1 MKSNTKIE
9 NLISSLVYSLE
20 SDGFYHIKTNKYLFK
35 MQKEVIWPIG
45 NKSIYKIKFFV
56 SDYSTTE
63 EYYYSLFMSL
73 VDNNNN
79 TLVFS
84 KSHYD
89 NEKDT
94 IAWLSDC
101 FILAREILDV
111 AYFITKVFGTCMFR
125 SRFVHGKMS
134 YFKPGNSLFCSF
146 DIVKECMLINMNS
159 SKEYTSGRKSLRISD
174 VINLDTEYIR
184 ENWDK
189 IFK

>member
-1 MKSNTKIE
+1 
-9 NLISSLVYSLE
+9 
-20 SDGFYHIKTNKYLFK
+20 

-63 EYYYSLFMSL
+63 EYYYSLFVSL
-73 VDNNNN
+73 VDDNNN
-79 TLVFS
+79 TLIFS

-89 NEKDT
+89 NEKYT
-94 IAWLSDC
+94 MAWLSDC
-101 FILAREILDV
+101 FILAREVLDV
-111 AYFITKVFGTCMFR
+111 AYFIAKVFGTRILR
-125 SRFVHGKMS
+125 SRFFYGKMS
-134 YFKPGNSLFCSF
+134 YFEPENPLFCSF
-146 DIVKECMLINMNS
+146 YIEKECVLINMNS
-159 SKEYTSGRKSLRISD
+159 SKEYPSGRKSLRISD